1 MASIENR
8 VGILPSID
16 PTDSA
21 NFSFLLIRL
30 SLQQEMIVRQLNVT
44 TVNKKRSN
52 CCEMKEIFPNLGF
65 VTERI
70 EEELRENPSAIW
82 CRCPLL
88 FCRVGWMRAQR
99 RREEPR
105 RGKFFFFLSGKN
117 CRRPKVGQSCRSRPL
132 GQSVV
137 SSPPPSCV
145 YLSFLIL

>member
-1 MASIENR
+1 MAAGKNNEIRSFSVRVDLFLKKKKRREMASIENR

-52 CCEMKEIFPNLGF
+52 CCEMKEIFPNFGF

-70 EEELRENPSAIW
+70 EEELR
-82 CRCPLL
+82 
-88 FCRVGWMRAQR
+88 
-99 RREEPR
+99 
-105 RGKFFFFLSGKN
+105 
-117 CRRPKVGQSCRSRPL
+117 
-132 GQSVV
+132 
-137 SSPPPSCV
+137 
-145 YLSFLIL
+145 

>member
-70 EEELRENPSAIW
+70 EEELR
-82 CRCPLL
+82 
-88 FCRVGWMRAQR
+88 
-99 RREEPR
+99 
-105 RGKFFFFLSGKN
+105 
-117 CRRPKVGQSCRSRPL
+117 
-132 GQSVV
+132 
-137 SSPPPSCV
+137 
-145 YLSFLIL
+145 